1 MQNTNPLHP
10 IIPAV
15 ESFLKELQNIGI
27 IKEYS
32 LQAAELGSSKVN
44 EFQSA
49 FLKFSQKV
57 NETLILHNKT
67 TENPDIEVSNVSEI
81 NSEHQPV
88 QIEDNKNISNSKNLQ
103 QLQVDETEIKRRINA
118 FLSRKRKE
126 VDEWNVQEFCSRPY
140 VEEENPLWE
149 QVDSCARVD
158 AVFIPRF
165 GSKSHVKVSK
175 VENRWGPQTQFRNE
189 PAKRIKTEP
198 GLESE
203 TETNDVTFETIQER
217 LRIMESHLKLK
228 SDSSMRNSIFQ
239 RIKKLE
245 DRILFLEGISPDYFH
260 LSAPNYSSANKK
272 SISEKEKVYSNW
284 NVDDIQKRIQALK
297 ESLKMKSVVKKE
309 PVP

>member
-1 MQNTNPLHP
+1 MNSLEP

-15 ESFLKELQNIGI
+15 ESFLKELQHTDV
-27 IKEYS
+27 IKKYS
-32 LQAAELGSSKVN
+32 IEASELNSSKLN

-49 FLKFSQKV
+49 FLKFTQTV
-57 NETLILHNKT
+57 NDALALHKKT
-67 TENPDIEVSNVSEI
+67 TENASVELPNVSKT
-81 NSEHQPV
+81 NSDEPIS
-88 QIEDNKNISNSKNLQ
+88 IEEKDKSSSKNMQ

-118 FLSRKRKE
+118 FVSRKRKE

-175 VENRWGPQTQFRNE
+175 VENRWGPQTQVRND
-189 PAKRIKTEP
+189 PAKRIKVEP
-198 GLESE
+198 GVEAE

-217 LRIMESHLKLK
+217 LRIMEAHLKLK

-239 RIKKLE
+239 RIKQLE

-260 LSAPNYSSANKK
+260 LSGPNYSSANKK

-284 NVDDIQKRIQALK
+284 NVDDIQKRIQSLK
-297 ESLKMKSVVKKE
+297 ESLKLKSVVKKDSAS
-309 PVP
+309 